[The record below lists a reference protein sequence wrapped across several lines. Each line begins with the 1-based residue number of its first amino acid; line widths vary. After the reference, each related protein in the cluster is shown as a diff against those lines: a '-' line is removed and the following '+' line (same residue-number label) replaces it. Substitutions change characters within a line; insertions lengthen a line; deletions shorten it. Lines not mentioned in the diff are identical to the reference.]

1 MPCLTIESTVNLRT
15 GRKMPRLGLGSGG
28 LKNQTAVDAVEHAM
42 KVGYL
47 MVDTAQQYE
56 NEREVGTGI
65 KKSGVPRSQI
75 FICTKWQPRPDGVV
89 ERPTPEQV
97 CQEAHQ
103 SVLRLDQSGSGKEYL
118 DLMLIHHPRPDPDGR
133 AVHWKGLALAQKEGW
148 VKDIGVSNFNVKHLE
163 ALPGPLPAVNQ
174 LELHPWC
181 QQREIVDYCSKKGI
195 VLQAFCPLVRIQKHK
210 FEDPVIIKISKKHK
224 RGVAHILLRWSLQKG
239 FIPIPKASSA
249 ERIEANKDLYNFE
262 LDSEDMEELDGLD
275 QGAAGRVSGIDPAHL
290 PD

>member
-1 MPCLTIESTVNLRT
+1 MTSCPILLLLVS
-15 GRKMPRLGLGSGG
+15 
-28 LKNQTAVDAVEHAM
+28 
-42 KVGYL
+42 
-47 MVDTAQQYE
+47 DTRY
-56 NEREVGTGI
+56 
-65 KKSGVPRSQI
+65 SS
-75 FICTKWQPRPDGVV
+75 
-89 ERPTPEQV
+89 
-97 CQEAHQ
+97 
-103 SVLRLDQSGSGKEYL
+103 
-118 DLMLIHHPRPDPDGR
+118 
-133 AVHWKGLALAQKEGW
+133 
-148 VKDIGVSNFNVKHLE
+148 NVKHLE

-224 RGVAHILLRWSLQKG
+224 RGEAHILLRWSLQKG
-239 FIPIPKASSA
+239 CVTTSFSGRRNRSVWHNYQRFIPIPKASSA

-290 PD
+290 PDWCAVRLVVSWCSVYIAFRHCFRCMFGRSEASTWSTWQQQHCKEQLYEIYGICTPRRILHCTQS